1 MKVHYTYY
9 TLNMRGQGLCGQTNS
24 PMMKIGKKTPLGM
37 GRETAI
43 ATKMYC
49 GKKKNENLK
58 SHIYIK
64 DDFALEFAYPN
75 NDE

>member
-1 MKVHYTYY
+1 
-9 TLNMRGQGLCGQTNS
+9 MRKINGSS

-49 GKKKNENLK
+49 GGSKTLITVI
-58 SHIYIK
+58 SMI
-64 DDFALEFAYPN
+64 
-75 NDE
+75 